1 MNLRIP
7 FSANAHLIWEWK
19 SPGIKSQLPSALT
32 DWPTDLLLPVQRRR
46 QLCRRGRRNS
56 IHGFHEDEN
65 PPSPPDD
72 TSGRLQ
78 LSSISVGWITFG
90 RPRQENLYSGGRPL
104 LPRGL
109 RYWRSSEVGVTK
121 GQAAAQHPIRISGVP
136 LSAGPLPRQR
146 DPQKAWTL
154 FQEHSISRWI
164 ECNNVVEALPL
175 LAAQLH
181 DLLEPPVLAAQ
192 TRPADTADT
201 IESVEEDGN
210 HAEDCLRRMLD
221 QLASRLGVKDL
232 DDLEQKSKLGQDVR
246 FWIPVQQGGSPL

>member
-78 LSSISVGWITFG
+78 LSSISVGWITFD
-90 RPRQENLYSGGRPL
+90 RPRQENLYSGGQPL

-109 RYWRSSEVGVTK
+109 RYWRSSEVKVTK
-121 GQAAAQHPIRISGVP
+121 RQAAAQHPIRIAGVP
-136 LSAGPLPRQR
+136 LVIPFDRVSLRPVRPKGQIEFSA
-146 DPQKAWTL
+146 
-154 FQEHSISRWI
+154 
-164 ECNNVVEALPL
+164 
-175 LAAQLH
+175 AAVGR
-181 DLLEPPVLAAQ
+181 PSFMTCSNPWCLAAQ
-192 TRPADTADT
+192 TRPANTADT

-246 FWIPVQQGGSPL
+246 FWITLQQGGSPL